1 METRIYSNNTKYSI
15 RQILLESIKGFK
27 SSFYLAR
34 QLAKRD
40 IKSQHRQSILGIFW
54 VLVPVVMNAMIWI
67 FLQGTGVINLSETG
81 IPYPVFVLIGTTIW
95 SIFGE
100 CLNMPMT
107 TVNSNRSILTKINF
121 EKEALI
127 SLGFIK
133 LFFNLTI
140 KLSLILFF
148 LIYFRILPSQTILL
162 FVPFLIV
169 MILLFTS
176 IGVLLMPLG
185 VLYNDISKLI
195 PIGLQLLMYVSPVL
209 YAVPK
214 SGLMQK
220 VMYLNPL
227 TYLLIDIRNSLT
239 GMPIANW
246 MFWGVLVL
254 VTFFLS
260 LIAMVVYRVSIPII
274 TERMSA

>member
-1 METRIYSNNTKYSI
+1 METRIYSNNTKYNI

-40 IKSQHRQSILGIFW
+40 IKSQHRQSVLGIFW
-54 VLVPVVMNAMIWI
+54 VLLPVVMNALVWV
-67 FLQGTGVINLSETG
+67 FLQGTGVINLSDTG

-148 LIYFRILPSQTILL
+148 LIYFQILPSQTIWL

-220 VMYLNPL
+220 VMYFNPL
-227 TYLLIDIRNSLT
+227 TYLLMDIRNSLT
-239 GMPIANW
+239 GMPIAHW